1 MMNCNSRENASSFLR
16 WISVC
21 ARGVYTAGCSAS
33 NQRRRLGQYFQ
44 YIALFAFPAG
54 NATSLWWKKKSYLG
68 KQWVFSEYFFSGFL
82 SFCILSYCL
91 ATLYRASAY
100 RHSAALIRVRWRYCI
115 CVIDEYSLEVCCA
128 ERRLTGVRAPT
139 IFDASKRLCREC
151 LSTCLVFFFSRF
163 VFWKL
168 SLLIQCI
175 PTSCAYIHAV
185 VPCVGLRLRK
195 TAENIFVNSAWY
207 SKVQPANTTIA
218 NTCWDQRDSC
228 LNRKTETRNWVHND
242 VLVTVYKEKL

>member
-1 MMNCNSRENASSFLR
+1 M
-16 WISVC
+16 
-21 ARGVYTAGCSAS
+21 
-33 NQRRRLGQYFQ
+33 
-44 YIALFAFPAG
+44 
-54 NATSLWWKKKSYLG
+54 KKKSYLG

-100 RHSAALIRVRWRYCI
+100 RHSAAFIRVRWRYCI

-128 ERRLTGVRAPT
+128 ARRLTGVRAPT
-139 IFDASKRLCREC
+139 TFDASKRLCREC

-195 TAENIFVNSAWY
+195 TAEIYLWTLHDTPKY
-207 SKVQPANTTIA
+207 SQLIQLSLIHVETKETAV
-218 NTCWDQRDSC
+218 W
-228 LNRKTETRNWVHND
+228 TEKQKQEIGFTMM
-242 VLVTVYKEKL
+242 Y

>member
-1 MMNCNSRENASSFLR
+1 M
-16 WISVC
+16 
-21 ARGVYTAGCSAS
+21 
-33 NQRRRLGQYFQ
+33 
-44 YIALFAFPAG
+44 
-54 NATSLWWKKKSYLG
+54 KKKSYLG
-68 KQWVFSEYFFSGFL
+68 KHWVFSDYFFSGFL

-100 RHSAALIRVRWRYCI
+100 RHSAAFIRVRWRYCI

-139 IFDASKRLCREC
+139 TFDASKRLCREC

-168 SLLIQCI
+168 SLLMQCI